1 MKILKISVLA
11 LFVLFI
17 FVSALAT
24 NKPFKDTYPAST
36 VLPLAGAESE
46 PPLFSGPTPMMYE
59 SNQPDC
65 ADINPDVGLN
75 VIQIDQWG
83 ATYYDYQKNGSMGRM
98 IAVGPAGHRHMLFHE
113 TRGVY
118 GTSYPRWITYNCKS
132 PLDTW
137 LYGTAGRKIA
147 GGANINAGYGNI
159 AVLHNGREVA
169 VYHQLGSLLPWSTTL
184 AVGDAGYICNS
195 SNAFVN
201 KYDLPDSLWGV
212 PNHAIW
218 PNMGILYDANVD
230 TDYIHVVATEGKTS
244 GGDMHLIYMRCH
256 LITGDNLVCETPT
269 TQPGVTSPI
278 VIGPNTM
285 LVPNKL
291 VGFFGE
297 CPNIPGEYPNT
308 ISVIVATSPVS
319 RKAAI
324 VFTNKRE
331 SGGTAQNN
339 DVFYFESTTN
349 GNEWL
354 AGTWPPTFANGELIN
369 ITNYPT
375 SAKER
380 AYTDVAAC
388 YDYNDNLHIVWN
400 AQWYDSIAG
409 LVSMDANLYHWSVDS
424 GISTIASG
432 YWDDTWPGGWCRNVC
447 KMSISAL
454 DPIYHPGGSPDSVFL
469 FVTWTQ
475 FNGDNMPNP
484 DNSIGGY
491 TNGEIYAAVSKDAG
505 QTWTPGF
512 NLTGTHTPDCAAGTC
527 LSEHWSSLAENMYDG
542 NLHIEYVCDRDAGGI
557 VQDEGGWTDNPM
569 MYMHVEQLPATAACG
584 VSYTLSDPSSFS
596 IPPIKVSPT
605 GNRTISLELEGI
617 YNLPGQYEVTCSD
630 AHVSVITNPSGSL
643 NPGDKVTVEA
653 LVTCGGVGF
662 INTTLDIIQC
672 KNSPNEDTIP
682 ISLMAVCS
690 NDYFE
695 CRRDPKTIFSIDN
708 GVCSLWTSSN
718 TVKKLWDRRISSEDM
733 SDKRVVYAAS
743 PFAATIVGT
752 DTVVGIE
759 ESDKGYTGARDTIN
773 VSIMDESPLGTCR
786 IRKVSVD
793 NTYLWFPKPAPQN
806 PVWYWLSINQQIIT
820 FEDKP
825 GFTCDEWKKEQI
837 IKQVWVKF
845 SRPPNW
851 WPSPGAYSGHTDI
864 YYGYWADIDAPSDTG
879 CNSCNIAGWDDT
891 RKMIWQHGRGLAGEH
906 PEYSDHYVGLALT
919 DTTGAVVDPYGVQNV
934 KNNVY
939 IYPHSG
945 WVIDSLY
952 QLAATSGVNIHDPD
966 SVKDRTVVLTAGKID
981 AAGALDTTFMR
992 QFILIEAT
1000 IKGGSGTGLYELQTH
1015 MDNTRNQ
1022 LIPLLYAQNHSPML
1036 HPIGNPKFNEGDYIV
1051 INVGASDLD
1060 GDSLI
1065 FTASNLPQ
1073 GAYFNGDSGVFLWI
1087 PTYSQRGTYPNIH
1100 FEVSDG
1106 RGGID
1111 YEDITIEIL
1120 NYPHGDFTGDGI
1132 VNSADISFLI
1142 NYLFVGGPPPPP
1154 QAGSVNCD
1162 GSVNSADV
1170 VYLINYLFLNGAPP
1184 CAPPSP
1190 KFILPKSSSVL
1201 NGSVWVSA
1209 ENLSNTPIQQVKFQY
1224 SSDSLVWTD
1233 IEFDEPEPSTEW
1245 DVLGNTFDGA
1255 WNTEPLSSGL
1265 YWLRVIMSDSIH
1277 ALERTETI
1285 PAIINK
1291 NPNPFYSV
1299 SYDSLTGMVT
1309 FDGSP
1314 SSDTDGTVIGYSWVF
1329 CDSTFMKGRVVQ
1341 KQFDPGD
1348 SCLVSLIVFD
1358 NYYNWA
1364 TYHGIT
1370 SVSTELQAQQ
1380 QPEEKCKC
1388 LSIKIID
1395 SGEIPKDSDLDFGNT
1410 SAANPKGNKKLG
1422 PVDHKENG
1430 ADGKPVKGM
1439 VKLYFM
1445 VEAEVEGN
1453 PDACS
1458 TGQWVART
1466 FLYDGKAE
1474 NAGQPG
1480 YGPNGEK
1487 CEHKKK
1493 GNDDC
1498 PYDKNNKC
1506 NPQNPPAARG
1516 DLCPDDYF
1524 TDCQPTADKVEGL
1537 LEKKA
1542 TPKGGVI
1549 RWLDAPGPKVNSVK
1563 DSDFSPAG
1571 MRWYAFFLC
1580 QVINHPECNQGCEK
1594 CFIYRFKYD
1603 KDKNRQD
1610 VDGDGNA
1617 DPPKINSANCPP

>member
-98 IAVGPAGHRHMLFHE
+98 IAVGPGGHRHMLFHE

-137 LYGTAGRKIA
+137 LYGTAGRRIA
-147 GGANINAGYGNI
+147 GGSDINAGYGNI

-169 VYHQLGSLLPWSTTL
+169 IYHQLGSLLPWATTL
-184 AVGDAGYICNS
+184 AVGDTGYICNS

-218 PNMGILYDANVD
+218 PNMGILYDADVD

-256 LITGDNLVCETPT
+256 LITGNNLVCETPT

-278 VIGPNTM
+278 VVSPNTM
-285 LVPNKL
+285 LVPNRR
-291 VGFFGE
+291 VAYFGE
-297 CPNIPGEYPNT
+297 VEAPGVPPGHYPNT
-308 ISVIVATSPVS
+308 ISAIVATSPVS

-409 LVSMDANLYHWSVDS
+409 LVSMDANLYHWSADS

-512 NLTGTHTPDCAAGTC
+512 NLTGTKTPDCTPGTC

-542 NLHIEYVCDRDAGGI
+542 DLHIEYVCDRDAGGI
-557 VQDEGGWTDNPM
+557 VLDEGGWTDNPM
-569 MYMHVEQLPATAACG
+569 MYVHVEQVPPTAACG
-584 VSYTLSDPSSFS
+584 VSYTLTDPSSFS

-605 GNRTISLELEGI
+605 GSRTISLQLEGI

-630 AHVSVITNPSGSL
+630 AHVSVITNPSGTL

-662 INTTLDIIQC
+662 INTTLDILQC

-682 ISLMAVCS
+682 IPLMVVCS
-690 NDYFE
+690 DDYYE

-708 GVCSLWTSSN
+708 GICSLWVTSN
-718 TVKKLWDRRISSEDM
+718 TVEKLWDKRIDAEDM

-743 PFAATIVGT
+743 PFAATIVAT
-752 DTVVGIE
+752 DTIVGIE
-759 ESDKGYTGARDTIN
+759 ESDKSYTGARDTIN
-773 VSIMDESPLGTCR
+773 TFIDSTNVTTNCNIKRVVVE
-786 IRKVSVD
+786 K
-793 NTYLWFPKPAPQN
+793 TYLWFPKAVPLN
-806 PVWYWLSINQQIIT
+806 PVWYWLDLRQQIVT
-820 FEDKP
+820 FVDRSGHTCED
-825 GFTCDEWKKEQI
+825 FYKEQV

-845 SRPPNW
+845 ARPPDW
-851 WPSPGAYSGHTDI
+851 WPSPGAYSGHNDI
-864 YYGYWADIDAPSDTG
+864 YYGYWNDIDAPSDTG
-879 CNSCNIAGWDDT
+879 CNSCNEAGYDAT
-891 RKMIWQHGRGLAGEH
+891 RGLMWQRGRFAGQH
-906 PEYSDHYVGLALT
+906 ASYDSQFVGLAFT
-919 DTTGAVVDPYGVQNV
+919 DPTGAVVAPIGAQNV
-934 KNNVY
+934 KNNQY

-952 QLAATSGVNIHDPD
+952 LLAWTSGVNIANPE
-966 SVKDRTVVLTAGKID
+966 SLVDRTVVMTAGKID
-981 AAGALDTTFMR
+981 AAGATDTAYMGK
-992 QFILIEAT
+992 FIVIEAS
-1000 IKGGSGTGLYELQTH
+1000 IGSGGQDLANHIDQTRS
-1015 MDNTRNQ
+1015 MI
-1022 LIPLLYAQNHSPML
+1022 IPLLNSTGVL
-1036 HPIGNPKFNEGDYIV
+1036 PKCGDV
-1051 INVGASDLD
+1051 NCD
-1060 GDSLI
+1060 GGRN
-1065 FTASNLPQ
+1065 TA
-1073 GAYFNGDSGVFLWI
+1073 DVV
-1087 PTYSQRGTYPNIH
+1087 H
-1100 FEVSDG
+1100 
-1106 RGGID
+1106 
-1111 YEDITIEIL
+1111 
-1120 NYPHGDFTGDGI
+1120 
-1132 VNSADISFLI
+1132 LI
-1142 NYLFVGGPPPPP
+1142 NYLFI
-1154 QAGSVNCD
+1154 AGAASPCKPFRFNPSRGDVNSD
-1162 GSVNSADV
+1162 GIINSADI
-1170 VYLINYLFLNGAPP
+1170 VYLINYLFAHGPAPN
-1184 CAPPSP
+1184 CR
-1190 KFILPKSSSVL
+1190 F
-1201 NGSVWVSA
+1201 
-1209 ENLSNTPIQQVKFQY
+1209 
-1224 SSDSLVWTD
+1224 
-1233 IEFDEPEPSTEW
+1233 
-1245 DVLGNTFDGA
+1245 
-1255 WNTEPLSSGL
+1255 
-1265 YWLRVIMSDSIH
+1265 
-1277 ALERTETI
+1277 
-1285 PAIINK
+1285 
-1291 NPNPFYSV
+1291 
-1299 SYDSLTGMVT
+1299 GM
-1309 FDGSP
+1309 
-1314 SSDTDGTVIGYSWVF
+1314 
-1329 CDSTFMKGRVVQ
+1329 
-1341 KQFDPGD
+1341 
-1348 SCLVSLIVFD
+1348 
-1358 NYYNWA
+1358 
-1364 TYHGIT
+1364 
-1370 SVSTELQAQQ
+1370 
-1380 QPEEKCKC
+1380 
-1388 LSIKIID
+1388 
-1395 SGEIPKDSDLDFGNT
+1395 
-1410 SAANPKGNKKLG
+1410 
-1422 PVDHKENG
+1422 
-1430 ADGKPVKGM
+1430 
-1439 VKLYFM
+1439 
-1445 VEAEVEGN
+1445 
-1453 PDACS
+1453 
-1458 TGQWVART
+1458 
-1466 FLYDGKAE
+1466 
-1474 NAGQPG
+1474 
-1480 YGPNGEK
+1480 
-1487 CEHKKK
+1487 
-1493 GNDDC
+1493 
-1498 PYDKNNKC
+1498 
-1506 NPQNPPAARG
+1506 
-1516 DLCPDDYF
+1516 
-1524 TDCQPTADKVEGL
+1524 
-1537 LEKKA
+1537 
-1542 TPKGGVI
+1542 
-1549 RWLDAPGPKVNSVK
+1549 
-1563 DSDFSPAG
+1563 
-1571 MRWYAFFLC
+1571 
-1580 QVINHPECNQGCEK
+1580 
-1594 CFIYRFKYD
+1594 
-1603 KDKNRQD
+1603 
-1610 VDGDGNA
+1610 
-1617 DPPKINSANCPP
+1617 